1 MSTTFRHPT
10 RKTFYRRVYIPQ
22 KIRQHFKGRVEVWRS
37 LKTADAEE
45 ADLRASEFEA
55 RTKRLF
61 VTLKRE
67 GDRMTQAQIDRL
79 VSQWLDSELDE
90 AEDYRALSGPVS
102 DQAREDQLMGLS
114 IMQDESYE
122 ALVSCDYRTI
132 AAEADELLKSAG
144 LPPLD
149 HDGVEFGRLCR
160 RLLIAKQEYVTIEE
174 ERWNGVYRDR
184 GALTN
189 QSVANNTPPSAPRS
203 SSDRQGAVQGPL
215 FSEVVKKY
223 MAEHRHVPR
232 TAKPLEA
239 ELQKFITAIG
249 GDRSISAITKTE
261 GRTYKEH
268 LLNER
273 KLGLQTVSKHLSSLA
288 GLFRWAIGQG
298 YVTEGSNPFT
308 GLAPN
313 KKVVRKEMLKRRP
326 YTDEELLKIFG
337 SKEFIKQ
344 RERNPSRYWV
354 CLLLLFQICRREEA
368 AQLALAD
375 LQEEDGIPFVRIN
388 DDPKLEQNL
397 KNEGSKRRV
406 PIHSSLL
413 QLGFMAYV
421 EGIRQGGHVRLF
433 PDLKKGHNG
442 FSDPVGKWWSRL
454 ATKCDVIDPGVVLHS
469 LRHGGITKL
478 HAAGVSREVV
488 EVLAGHAAD
497 NVHGRVYVHR
507 EKLPLS
513 LLREGLEKLRYEEVV
528 KRFLN

>member
-1 MSTTFRHPT
+1 MSTVFFHPD
-10 RKTFYRRVYIPQ
+10 RKAYYRRVHVPR
-22 KIRQHFKGRVEVWRS
+22 KLRQHFKGRVEVWRS
-37 LKTADAEE
+37 LKTADRDE
-45 ADLRASEFEA
+45 ADLRASEFAA

-67 GDRMTQAQIDRL
+67 GDRMTQAQINRL
-79 VSQWLDSELDE
+79 VNQWLEQELDY
-90 AEDYRALSGPVS
+90 AEDCRILVGPVS
-102 DQAREDQLMGLS
+102 DNQRDGYLDGLS
-114 IMQDESYE
+114 IMQEEAYE
-122 ALVSCDYRTI
+122 ALLGNDYRKI
-132 AAEADELLKSAG
+132 EAEADALIQAAG

-149 HDGVEFGRLCR
+149 HTGAEFGRLCR
-160 RLLIAKQEYVTIEE
+160 RLLVAKQEYVTIEE

-184 GALTN
+184 QALTG
-189 QSVANNTPPSAPRS
+189 QRAANNTPPSAPNS
-203 SSDRQGAVQGPL
+203 SEEPL

-223 MAEHRHVPR
+223 MAEHRHAPR

-249 GDRSISAITKTE
+249 GDRSISAITKAE

-368 AQLALAD
+368 AQLALVD
-375 LQEEDGIPFVRIN
+375 IQEEDGIPFIRIS

-397 KNEGSKRRV
+397 KNEGSRRRV
-406 PIHSSLL
+406 PLHSSLL

-421 EGIRQGGHVRLF
+421 ERIKQGGHVRLF

-454 ATKCDVIDPGVVLHS
+454 ATKCGVTDPAVVLHS

-488 EVLAGHAAD
+488 EILAGHSAE